1 MADLNVNNFVHE
13 IKIMQPRD
21 RKHLRAEDLIKLIL
35 QLTDSPSPDLMD
47 LSTKV
52 NDILASMAEVQKV
65 ALENSHEIIKLKDS
79 NSQLVHQNADLSRDV
94 IRLNNEYTTLKNQMD
109 STDQYLR
116 INNLEIVG
124 LDNPG
129 ENETMENLI
138 LECLNGLN
146 PENEV
151 VSADIDICH
160 ALPSKKQN
168 DQKTHIVRFISR
180 KSQSNI
186 LSVNKEQRNR
196 VVSI

>member
-35 QLTDSPSPDLMD
+35 QLPDSPSPDLMD
-47 LSTKV
+47 VSTKV
-52 NDILASMAEVQKV
+52 NDILASMAQVQKV

-129 ENETMENLI
+129 ENGTGGKFNSGMF
-138 LECLNGLN
+138 
-146 PENEV
+146 
-151 VSADIDICH
+151 
-160 ALPSKKQN
+160 KW
-168 DQKTHIVRFISR
+168 F
-180 KSQSNI
+180 KSG
-186 LSVNKEQRNR
+186 K
-196 VVSI
+196 